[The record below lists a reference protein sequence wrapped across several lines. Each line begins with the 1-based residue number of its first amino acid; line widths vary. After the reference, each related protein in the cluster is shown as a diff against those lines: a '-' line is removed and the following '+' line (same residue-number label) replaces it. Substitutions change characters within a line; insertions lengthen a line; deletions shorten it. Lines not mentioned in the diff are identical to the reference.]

1 MGYRPNVL
9 RLITISPDTSS
20 MRRTR
25 DLHSRCLTEGLTLQ
39 RYPSSSSHETCAFPF
54 FSKDTTLI
62 ERQLT
67 YQNGDKVL
75 SLQPLKGQIDPSKSD
90 YAVGQVKVEIR
101 LAKMVQ
107 GRWGSLVGDT
117 PDRMSPCTALLRH
130 GTYQCCLALATFP
143 STSSAPAPSA
153 VPISHKKKNWEGI
166 TTEIL
171 VSEKEKSS
179 EEDPNVGGDTTVNTF
194 FQKIF
199 ADADDDTRRAMMKS
213 FQESGGT
220 TLSTNWEDVKK
231 GKVEVKP
238 PTGSEWKKWS

>member
-1 MGYRPNVL
+1 MTAL
-9 RLITISPDTSS
+9 RHEFYETDE
-20 MRRTR
+20 R
-25 DLHSRCLTEGLTLQ
+25 LTLSVFD
-39 RYPSSSSHETCAFPF
+39 RGANPTEVSVKFEPR
-54 FSKDTTLI
+54 K
-62 ERQLT
+62 LT

-75 SLQPLKGQIDPSKSD
+75 SLQPLKGQIDPNKSD

-117 PDRMSPCTALLRH
+117 PDP
-130 GTYQCCLALATFP
+130 LAIFP

-171 VSEKEKSS
+171 VSEKEKSP

-220 TLSTNWEDVKK
+220 TLSTNWEDVKT

-238 PTGSEWKKWS
+238 PAGSEWKKWS

>member
-1 MGYRPNVL
+1 MTSLRHEFYETDE
-9 RLITISPDTSS
+9 RLILSVFDRGANPAEISVKFEP
-20 MRRTR
+20 R
-25 DLHSRCLTEGLTLQ
+25 
-39 RYPSSSSHETCAFPF
+39 
-54 FSKDTTLI
+54 K
-62 ERQLT
+62 LT

-75 SLQPLKGQIDPSKSD
+75 SLQPLKGQLDPDNSD
-90 YAVGQVKVEIR
+90 YTVGQVKVEIR

-117 PDRMSPCTALLRH
+117 PDP
-130 GTYQCCLALATFP
+130 LATFP
-143 STSSAPAPSA
+143 STSSVPALSA
-153 VPISHKKKNWEGI
+153 VPISHKQKNWEGI

-171 VSEKEKSS
+171 VSEKDKSS

-238 PTGSEWKKWS
+238 PAGSEWKKWS